1 MVGADD
7 VDKTVA
13 IRGSGHSMKRA
24 GRRKIPIKLLKAT
37 ADAGK
42 VRAARGYN
50 MYMYCT
56 LCMDV
61 SLHVQLAKQFIWISD
76 LL

>member
-7 VDKTVA
+7 VDKTVS

-42 VRAARGYN
+42 VRTARRGY
-50 MYMYCT
+50 MYM
-56 LCMDV
+56 CMYV
-61 SLHVQLAKQFIWISD
+61 HARLAKDIASS
-76 LL
+76 LCTHM